1 MSFKCEAL
9 IVIAMALAGVKIV
22 SQKQRDQLISSLIEI
37 WFADELYG
45 VDAVSFERPC
55 REISILQRD
64 HHTVRTARFHSQLD
78 RVPSTSQL
86 NLPPNVPAQPASNN
100 LVAVAN
106 ARPVAD
112 FQQHP
117 QFFGGQRSCRPR
129 RRRTFDV
136 IDVILRFLPTKAK
149 CSVS

>member
-1 MSFKCEAL
+1 
-9 IVIAMALAGVKIV
+9 
-22 SQKQRDQLISSLIEI
+22 
-37 WFADELYG
+37 
-45 VDAVSFERPC
+45 
-55 REISILQRD
+55 LQRD

-112 FQQHP
+112 FQQHS